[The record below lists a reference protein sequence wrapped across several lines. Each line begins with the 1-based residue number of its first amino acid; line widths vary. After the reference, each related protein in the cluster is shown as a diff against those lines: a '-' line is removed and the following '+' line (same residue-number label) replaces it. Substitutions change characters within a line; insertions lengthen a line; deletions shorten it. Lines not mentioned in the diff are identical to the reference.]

1 MPGVMELFSLQGRT
15 ALITGATRGIG
26 QALAIALAEA
36 GADVVLIQRDFSNQ
50 ATKQEIE
57 KLGRKAS
64 IYQADLADREQ
75 LHDLVK
81 RVLADGHDIDI
92 LVNCGGIQRRR
103 PAHQFPDNDWDEVL
117 QVNLNSVFT
126 LCRDVGAY
134 MLTRQPKGNPPHRG
148 SIINIASLV
157 SFQGGLNVPAYAAAK
172 GGVAQLT
179 KSLSNQWAAQGIN
192 VNAIAPGYIHTDMNE
207 ALINDEKRAA
217 SILERIPAGRWGLP
231 DDFKGSMVYLAS
243 RASLYVSGE
252 VLTVDGGWMGR

>member
-26 QALAIALAEA
+26 QALAIALAET

-92 LVNCGGIQRRR
+92 LVNCGGIQRRH
-103 PAHQFPDNDWDEVL
+103 PAHQFPGNDWDEVL